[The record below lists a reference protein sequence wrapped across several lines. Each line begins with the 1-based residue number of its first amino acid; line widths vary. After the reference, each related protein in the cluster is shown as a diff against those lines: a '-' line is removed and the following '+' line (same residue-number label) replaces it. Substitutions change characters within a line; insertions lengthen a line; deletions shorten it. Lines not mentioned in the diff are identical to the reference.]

1 MALVL
6 LTNDDGIFAPGINAL
21 RARMEQIDE
30 LEVWAVAPDRERSAS
45 GHAITTYRPLFPIRV
60 SIPGAKAPCISV
72 TGTPADSAKLAIE
85 AILPRRPDLVI
96 SGINRGANLGTDL
109 FYSGTVAAALEGPIL
124 GIPAIACSLDSFD
137 SQDYSAAADFTAHL
151 ACTVLRK
158 GLPAGTLLNVNVPAL
173 PREQIKGV
181 KVTKMG
187 RRLYRDQW
195 DRRVDPRGREYY
207 WLAGELAEVSNEE
220 ESDVA
225 VTAAGY
231 ISVTPVQLDLTRYDQ
246 LRRIADWP
254 LPLEQGESQK
264 GCPHETSHH
273 RP

>member
-6 LTNDDGIFAPGINAL
+6 LTNDDGIFAPGIQAL
-21 RARMEQIDE
+21 RARMERIE
-30 LEVWAVAPDRERSAS
+30 GLEVWAVAPDRERSAS
-45 GHAITTYRPLFPIRV
+45 GHAITMYRPLFPIKV
-60 SIPGAKAPCISV
+60 SIPGATAPCFSV

-124 GIPAIACSLDSFD
+124 GIPAIACSLDSFE
-137 SQDYSAAADFTAHL
+137 SQDYSAAADFTADL
-151 ACTVLRK
+151 ALKVLNE
-158 GLPAGTLLNVNVPAL
+158 GLPEGTLLNVNVPAL

-181 KVTKMG
+181 RVTKMG

-207 WLAGELAEVSNEE
+207 WLAGELAEVSNEQ

-225 VTAAGY
+225 AAGAGY

-246 LRRIADWP
+246 VQRIENWQ
-254 LPLEQGESQK
+254 LKLEL
-264 GCPHETSHH
+264 
-273 RP
+273 